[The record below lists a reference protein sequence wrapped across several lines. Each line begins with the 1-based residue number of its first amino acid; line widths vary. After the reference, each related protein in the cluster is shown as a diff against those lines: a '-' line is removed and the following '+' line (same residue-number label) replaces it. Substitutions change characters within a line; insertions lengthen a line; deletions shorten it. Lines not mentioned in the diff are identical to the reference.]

1 MKKIN
6 SKKILTVGSLFFL
19 LFSAKYKAQWN
30 PLWYPPPGFNSL
42 VNSSPAVQDASPW
55 ALGGNQLPFAVST
68 NGYNNYACGTTD
80 GVPFALMSSGVEMI
94 NMDLVGRV
102 AIGANNLPSIA
113 NCVLDI
119 KGTGGNFRIF
129 GDAAGNVQAD
139 NTDLKLHYGPNSNGN
154 AYSFELNQGAP
165 GSSTARML
173 IDTWGNSHFFGS
185 SRVYNNLMVGNT
197 TFAPGGNPRLGVDAR
212 TSNGLLLVA
221 GGGNDAISVFNQA
234 GAGRFRMWV
243 NNGNGQE
250 DSKIHIGGS
259 TQIGFT
265 QFSIMQ
271 DLNTR
276 LNVDARGGSLNGIK
290 VASDWGSSNNSLL
303 YIENVNITSANNKPF
318 EVKGDGRTYIG
329 YGRPNFSSTVCA
341 NAKLTV
347 DGQILARDI
356 RVSISTGTH
365 WADYVFDKKY
375 KPMPLADVEKYIQ
388 KNKHLPEIPS
398 EADVKKDGVDLLEMN
413 VALLKKVEELYLY
426 TIELKKESEK
436 QKIEIESLKKNL
448 NK

>member
-1 MKKIN
+1 
-6 SKKILTVGSLFFL
+6 
-19 LFSAKYKAQWN
+19 
-30 PLWYPPPGFNSL
+30 
-42 VNSSPAVQDASPW
+42 
-55 ALGGNQLPFAVST
+55 
-68 NGYNNYACGTTD
+68 
-80 GVPFALMSSGVEMI
+80 
-94 NMDLVGRV
+94 
-102 AIGANNLPSIA
+102 
-113 NCVLDI
+113 
-119 KGTGGNFRIF
+119 
-129 GDAAGNVQAD
+129 
-139 NTDLKLHYGPNSNGN
+139 
-154 AYSFELNQGAP
+154 
-165 GSSTARML
+165 
-173 IDTWGNSHFFGS
+173 
-185 SRVYNNLMVGNT
+185 
-197 TFAPGGNPRLGVDAR
+197 
-212 TSNGLLLVA
+212 
-221 GGGNDAISVFNQA
+221 
-234 GAGRFRMWV
+234 MWV

-329 YGRPNFSSTVCA
+329 YGRPNLSGVCN
-341 NAKLTV
+341 NALLTV
-347 DGQILARDI
+347 YGQILAKDI
-356 RVSISTGTH
+356 RVSNSTGTH
-365 WADYVFDKKY
+365 WADYVFDKNY

-426 TIELKKESEK
+426 VIELEK
-436 QKIEIESLKKNL
+436 RTKNI

>member
-6 SKKILTVGSLFFL
+6 PKKLFKASALCFV
-19 LFSAKYKAQWN
+19 LFTSNFNAQWN
-30 PLWYPPPGFNSL
+30 PNWYPAPGFNPL
-42 VNSSPAVQDASPW
+42 VNSSSAVQDASPW
-55 ALGGNQLPFAVST
+55 ALGGNQLPFAVSA

-94 NMDLVGRV
+94 NMDLLQRV
-102 AIGANNLPSIA
+102 AIGANHLPTVS

-139 NTDLKLHYGPNSNGN
+139 NTDLKLHYGSNTNGN

-212 TSNGLLLVA
+212 TSNGLLVVA
-221 GGGNDAISVFNQA
+221 NGGNDAISVFNQA

-243 NNGNGQE
+243 NNGNGTE

-265 QFSIMQ
+265 QFSTMQ

-276 LNVDARGGSLNGIK
+276 LNLDARGGGMNGIK
-290 VASDWGSSNNSLL
+290 VTADWGSSNNSLL
-303 YIENVNITSANNKPF
+303 YIENVNITTGNNKPF

-329 YGRPNFSSTVCA
+329 GARPSSSGVCN
-341 NAKLTV
+341 NAMLTV
-347 DGQILARDI
+347 DGLLLARDI
-356 RVSISTGTH
+356 RVSNSPTTH
-365 WADYVFDKKY
+365 WADYVFDKNY

-426 TIELKKESEK
+426 VIELEK
-436 QKIEIESLKKNL
+436 RANNI